1 MKCKI
6 NVAKPELEVKDV
18 VFRQLKSINV
28 DAFKNDIKVSELC
41 SRDFTDLDELVSCYN
56 ATLTKLIDKHAPEQR
71 KRITVR
77 PKQPWFSNN
86 LAKLKRERRKLERK
100 WIKSKTEL
108 DHKIYKQSRNMF
120 ANTIEADRC
129 KYLSNM
135 VSECNGD
142 QKKLFQV
149 VASLTGDKKASSLP
163 DHRDPY

>member
-1 MKCKI
+1 M
-6 NVAKPELEVKDV
+6 
-18 VFRQLKSINV
+18 KSINV
-28 DAFKNDIKVSELC
+28 DALKNDIKVSEQC
-41 SRDFTDLDELVSCYN
+41 NRDFTDLDELVSCYN
-56 ATLTKLIDKHAPEQR
+56 ATLTKLIDKHAPGQR

-86 LAKLKRERRKLERK
+86 LAKLKRERRKLERR

-135 VSECNGD
+135 VSERNGD

-149 VASLTGDKKASSLP
+149 VAYLTGDEKTSSLP
-163 DHRDPY
+163 DHRDPYLLANDFGKLTSVM